1 MKLTLTPIAACIGF
15 GALLCYDLELTL
27 ELLIGGAV
35 LFVLALWFLNV
46 DCRD

>member
-15 GALLCYDLELTL
+15 GALLCCDWEITL
-27 ELLIGGAV
+27 ELLLGGAV

-46 DCRD
+46 DYRN